1 MYLLLLISP
10 LSLASLCKLAFVVS
24 STIEQKQFCK
34 SDHGNSPSS
43 LGSRPFQSMQP
54 QTGMTYKFFFRLGT
68 LVWKADFK
76 TYLNDRF
83 KKKCCDMV

>member
-24 STIEQKQFCK
+24 STIEQNQFCK
-34 SDHGNSPSS
+34 PDHGNSSS

-54 QTGMTYKFFFRLGT
+54 QTYKFFLGWV
-68 LVWKADFK
+68 L
-76 TYLNDRF
+76 
-83 KKKCCDMV
+83 